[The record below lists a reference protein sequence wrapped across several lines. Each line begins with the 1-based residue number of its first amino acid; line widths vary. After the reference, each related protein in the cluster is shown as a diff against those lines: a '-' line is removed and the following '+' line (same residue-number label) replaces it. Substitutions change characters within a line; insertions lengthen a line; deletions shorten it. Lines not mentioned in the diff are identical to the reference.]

1 MGRRLLHALIVVMTL
16 VIGATGAVIIVTQ
29 TAWFKNWLRVYIER
43 EANQY
48 LNGQMSIGR
57 LGGNL
62 FYGIELENI
71 GVSLD
76 GTQVV
81 AVKDLGLDYSVFEL
95 VSKGLSV
102 DNIRLNKP
110 VIYLRRDGDTWSIS
124 RLIKRE
130 RQEADRQGPAR
141 PISIADIGI
150 SDGAIEIADPVGTS
164 GVEVPKRFEHL
175 DAKFNFKYSP
185 VRYSI
190 EITHVSFRGSEP
202 AIGLNAL
209 SGGVSVRNDT
219 VFVDKLAV
227 RTEETSL
234 SIDGAVENYLT
245 KPIFKVQISSDKT
258 SLPEIARLVP
268 ALAGIRLQPA
278 FELKLDGPADHLGID
293 LNVRSSAGQVV
304 STVTA
309 DVLSPGQSVTGNVS
323 VRHLDLA
330 PILRNARD
338 KSDITANARVDL
350 HTSDVSNLNALRGT
364 VNVDTPRITAARFAA
379 EHVKGNARFEGRRVA
394 VDGAAAAYG
403 ASATAN

>member
-1 MGRRLLHALIVVMTL
+1 MRRLLHALIIVLTL
-16 VIGATGAVIIVTQ
+16 VIGATAAVIIVAQ

-71 GVSLD
+71 GVSMD

-190 EITHVSFRGSEP
+190 EITHVSPHS
-202 AIGLNAL
+202 
-209 SGGVSVRNDT
+209 
-219 VFVDKLAV
+219 FV
-227 RTEETSL
+227 
-234 SIDGAVENYLT
+234 
-245 KPIFKVQISSDKT
+245 P
-258 SLPEIARLVP
+258 
-268 ALAGIRLQPA
+268 
-278 FELKLDGPADHLGID
+278 
-293 LNVRSSAGQVV
+293 
-304 STVTA
+304 
-309 DVLSPGQSVTGNVS
+309 
-323 VRHLDLA
+323 
-330 PILRNARD
+330 
-338 KSDITANARVDL
+338 
-350 HTSDVSNLNALRGT
+350 
-364 VNVDTPRITAARFAA
+364 
-379 EHVKGNARFEGRRVA
+379 A
-394 VDGAAAAYG
+394 VDGIEAREVLEDKPRADPKLRGPFLNCRRQAGDDVGHLDDAVVRLTEPHL
-403 ASATAN
+403 AHDPSSLR